1 MAGRA
6 AAWLVRIRQV
16 AVRCGERYRV
26 TGMTETAPTPHA
38 PNGKR
43 EQAKAANRRAILEA
57 ARAVFARIGF
67 EATTVRDIVRE
78 TDLAAGTF
86 YNYFK
91 SKEEVFEAIARD
103 STASFREVLKD
114 VRASTGDLES
124 YIRAAYYAYFDF
136 LAREN
141 EKAIQQ
147 GAAHMALIGVRVD
160 TPEMKAV
167 FTEIRA
173 DLDRAL
179 ERTEGLAIDTEYLTA
194 AAVGIAR
201 ELGDY
206 MLQRR
211 PVDVAG
217 ASRFASELLMAGLR
231 APGVQNSRE

>member
-1 MAGRA
+1 MRP
-6 AAWLVRIRQV
+6 V
-16 AVRCGERYRV
+16 AVRRGERYRV
-26 TGMTETAPTPHA
+26 PRMTETAPTQNA
-38 PNGKR
+38 QNGKR
-43 EQAKAANRRAILEA
+43 ERAKAANRQAILDA
-57 ARAVFARIGF
+57 ARIVFARIGF

-91 SKEEVFEAIARD
+91 SKEDVFEAIARD
-103 STASFREVLKD
+103 STTSFREVLKE
-114 VRASTGDLES
+114 VRASTVDLES
-124 YIRAAYYAYFDF
+124 YVRAAYHAYFDF

-141 EKAIQQ
+141 EKAIGQ
-147 GAAHMALIGVRVD
+147 GAPHMALIGVRVD

-179 ERTEGLAIDTEYLTA
+179 ERTEGLDIDTEYLTA

-211 PVDVAG
+211 PVDVRG
-217 ASRFASELLMAGLR
+217 AARFASDLLMAGLR
-231 APGVQNSRE
+231 APGVQNSKV

>member
-1 MAGRA
+1 MRP
-6 AAWLVRIRQV
+6 V
-16 AVRCGERYRV
+16 AVRRGERYRV
-26 TGMTETAPTPHA
+26 PRMTETAPTQNPQ
-38 PNGKR
+38 NGKR
-43 EQAKAANRRAILEA
+43 ERAKAANRQAILDA
-57 ARAVFARIGF
+57 ARIVFARIGF

-91 SKEEVFEAIARD
+91 SKEDVFEAIARD
-103 STASFREVLKD
+103 STTSFREVLKE
-114 VRASTGDLES
+114 VRASTVDLES
-124 YIRAAYYAYFDF
+124 YVRAAYHAYFDF

-141 EKAIQQ
+141 EKAIGQ
-147 GAAHMALIGVRVD
+147 GAPHMALIGVRVD

-179 ERTEGLAIDTEYLTA
+179 ERTEGLDIDTEYLTA

-211 PVDVAG
+211 PVDVRG
-217 ASRFASELLMAGLR
+217 AARFASDLLMAGLR
-231 APGVQNSRE
+231 APGVQNSKV